1 MPEFTLTQEDKREY
15 LLVVSEIHV
24 DEGPDRVSFWLTD
37 AEAVLLYEAVE
48 AGIGD
53 YVREMRQAKEEF
65 EQARW
70 ADPPEPGEGYEL
82 DDPKHPSYHDNMTG
96 FYDHREG
103 K

>member
-15 LLVVSEIHV
+15 LLVVSEICV

-37 AEAVLLYEAVE
+37 AEAVLLWEAVD

-53 YVREMRQAKEEF
+53 YVREMRREKEAF
-65 EQARW
+65 ERSRW
-70 ADPPEPGEGYEL
+70 ADEPELL
-82 DDPKHPSYHDNMTG
+82 DPSDPKSEG
-96 FYDHREG
+96 FYERAVEAWDGRE